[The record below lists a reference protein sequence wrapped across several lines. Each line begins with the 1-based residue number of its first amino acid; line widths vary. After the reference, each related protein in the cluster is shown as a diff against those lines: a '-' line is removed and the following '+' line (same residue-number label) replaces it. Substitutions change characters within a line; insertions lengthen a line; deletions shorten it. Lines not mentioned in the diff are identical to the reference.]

1 MRVYESI
8 CISMFVRFPKFCFS
22 SSSAFERKKREREE
36 KNLSKS
42 ISHHHNNNNDTLF
55 NITLKTCHLELL
67 GHTNN
72 QL

>member
-36 KNLSKS
+36 KKFVKEYLSSSQQQQRYTIQHYFENLPS
-42 ISHHHNNNNDTLF
+42 
-55 NITLKTCHLELL
+55 
-67 GHTNN
+67 
-72 QL
+72 